1 MNRLTLLIIALI
13 TSAALAYEPKVPIR
27 NVAVVETQI
36 DEQSG
41 VANEIS
47 KAEVRVITDEIR
59 REAVNNLPRARYSV
73 MTSET
78 VQSMGSAVL
87 AECAEE
93 NCVIA
98 LGSKIGADYIVRGII
113 SKFRDNFT
121 LTVEMYETE
130 YGMLVAT
137 ASPLRTANLDELLEK
152 SGPACVAMYK
162 KFLEASSPAGAQQ
175 TAAPAVQQQQAGT
188 VGEAADYKEQAKREL
203 EMERARLEAAD
214 EMRREKRELAKR
226 EREQAREKAAEK
238 RLARKYTAGV
248 RQIVGLDW
256 DEGDSFYYGIEP
268 YLRTQRSENKH
279 TYLGLGFTYHKNYN
293 RNDHVDNEYQAAG
306 FMEWHLKDKGRFA
319 SLNVYGGPG
328 AVLGYYSYEFYYS
341 TDYGYYDNSRMDV
354 SGFGLDIGGQGG
366 AQLRLGAFVIG
377 VEARALYYMR
387 FWNNGFDG
395 GITIPIGM
403 TLGVAF

>member
-1 MNRLTLLIIALI
+1 MKRLTLFLIMLL
-13 TSAALAYEPKVPIR
+13 TSAAIAQGPKTPIK

-36 DEQSG
+36 DERSG
-41 VANEIS
+41 VANEINR
-47 KAEVRVITDEIR
+47 AEVGVITDEIR

-137 ASPLRTANLDELLEK
+137 ASPLRMANLDELLEK

-175 TAAPAVQQQQAGT
+175 TAAPAVQQPQAGT
-188 VGEAADYKEQAKREL
+188 VGDAAVYKEQAKREL
-203 EMERARLEAAD
+203 ELERARLEAAN
-214 EMRREKRELAKR
+214 EMRREKREQVKQ
-226 EREQAREKAAEK
+226 EREQARQKAAEK

-248 RQIVGLDW
+248 RQIFGS
-256 DEGDSFYYGIEP
+256 GDVSGGDRSYYGIEP
-268 YLRTQRSENKH
+268 YLRLNQSETKRI
-279 TYLGLGFTYHKNYN
+279 YLGLGTTRCYAGGYYEFNIG
-293 RNDHVDNEYQAAG
+293 NEYQAAG
-306 FMEWHLKDKGRFA
+306 FMEWHLKDKGSFA
-319 SLNVYGGPG
+319 AFNIYGGPG
-328 AVLGYYSYEFYYS
+328 TVLRYYSYEW
-341 TDYGYYDNSRMDV
+341 YG
-354 SGFGLDIGGQGG
+354 SGIGLDIGGQGG

-377 VEARALYYMR
+377 AEVRALCYMR
-387 FWNNGFDG
+387 FWDSGIEG

-403 TLGVAF
+403 TLGITF